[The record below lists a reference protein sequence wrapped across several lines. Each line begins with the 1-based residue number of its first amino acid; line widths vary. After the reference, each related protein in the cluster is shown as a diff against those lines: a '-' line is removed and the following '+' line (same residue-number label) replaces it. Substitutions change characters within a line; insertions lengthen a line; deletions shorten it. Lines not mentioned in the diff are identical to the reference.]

1 MLSIAEN
8 EQLIFYQA
16 THTHTHTLEE
26 KKVEDFGMWV
36 LRRLTLE
43 VKTRAYRDFIVQ
55 VQTDQLLRSGVKGQ
69 RCWEQNV

>member
-8 EQLIFYQA
+8 EQLISYQA
-16 THTHTHTLEE
+16 THTHTHTHTLEE
-26 KKVEDFGMWV
+26 KKVVDFGMWL

-55 VQTDQLLRSGVKGQ
+55 VQTDQLL
-69 RCWEQNV
+69 

>member
-8 EQLIFYQA
+8 EQLILYQA
-16 THTHTHTLEE
+16 THTHARGI
-26 KKVEDFGMWV
+26 KVEDFGMWL

>member
-8 EQLIFYQA
+8 EQLILYQA
-16 THTHTHTLEE
+16 THTHTHARGI
-26 KKVEDFGMWV
+26 KVEDFGMWL

-69 RCWEQNV
+69 RCWEQNI